1 MASLI
6 PSCLCLCF
14 LFPAHLF
21 HPPFNIQPTA
31 KPPACILTVLRVH
44 LPLLL
49 WIPDQPRSQSI
60 SSFVAR
66 ASLFVYTTKTV
77 TRMMAYLCRAARGSQ
92 VLLLPAPRSLA
103 RQPRHRDQDGRRAR
117 ARSNTQ
123 ACRACVSLIPILA
136 LSCLSLL
143 VRAPPAAHR
152 HTLLYVLWWCRVSR
166 FLDLHTF
173 AYAHFPPSGHPCKKI
188 AQAVPAFAKGECVRF
203 ARNPRE
209 TKERDL

>member
-66 ASLFVYTTKTV
+66 ASLFVYTQKNCDSHDGLPLPSRPRIASPPSSSTAEP
-77 TRMMAYLCRAARGSQ
+77 RPSA
-92 VLLLPAPRSLA
+92 PAPGPGWPASTRTLKHSGLPRMCISHPHPCFVLPFPSRS
-103 RQPRHRDQDGRRAR
+103 RTTRR
-117 ARSNTQ
+117 TPPHT
-123 ACRACVSLIPILA
+123 V
-136 LSCLSLL
+136 
-143 VRAPPAAHR
+143 VRA
-152 HTLLYVLWWCRVSR
+152 LVVSR
-166 FLDLHTF
+166 QS
-173 AYAHFPPSGHPCKKI
+173 FP
-188 AQAVPAFAKGECVRF
+188 
-203 ARNPRE
+203 
-209 TKERDL
+209 

>member
-66 ASLFVYTTKTV
+66 ASLFVYTQKNCDSHGGLPLPSRPRIASPPSSSTAEPLQSARAPGPGRPPES
-77 TRMMAYLCRAARGSQ
+77 TRMHKHSG
-92 VLLLPAPRSLA
+92 LPRRCISDPHPCFALHFPSRS
-103 RQPRHRDQDGRRAR
+103 RTTRR
-117 ARSNTQ
+117 TPPHT
-123 ACRACVSLIPILA
+123 V
-136 LSCLSLL
+136 
-143 VRAPPAAHR
+143 VRA
-152 HTLLYVLWWCRVSR
+152 LVVSR
-166 FLDLHTF
+166 QS
-173 AYAHFPPSGHPCKKI
+173 FP
-188 AQAVPAFAKGECVRF
+188 
-203 ARNPRE
+203 
-209 TKERDL
+209 